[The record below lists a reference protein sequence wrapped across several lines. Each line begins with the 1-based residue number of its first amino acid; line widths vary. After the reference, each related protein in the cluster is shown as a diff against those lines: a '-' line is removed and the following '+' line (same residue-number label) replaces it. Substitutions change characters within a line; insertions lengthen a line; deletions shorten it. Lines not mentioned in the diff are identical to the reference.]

1 MRDVEI
7 GWIGRDGFD
16 DTRVISGVKR
26 RMPVKDPVY
35 GVIPLGVNEPNG
47 WLRVQIDLLCDG
59 LTGHA
64 EDLYKDEVEGE

>member
-1 MRDVEI
+1 MIEPRI
-7 GWIGRDGFD
+7 GELKAEGEGR
-16 DTRVISGVKR
+16 SGVKC

-59 LTGHA
+59 LTGHV